1 MSKASAL
8 RELSSEQLMHEL
20 REAQKSLFKLRVQHA
35 TERNDVPS
43 NVSKLKKRIAQIKTI
58 ARERELVGQ

>member
-1 MSKASAL
+1 MSKASEL

-20 REAQKSLFKLRVQHA
+20 RETQKSLFKLRVQHA

-43 NVSKLKKRIAQIKTI
+43 NVSKLRKRIAQIKTI